1 MGELGALF
9 NPGMRHELAERKA
22 KALRRE
28 EEGNAGDGELRI
40 DLETGVAT
48 IKIQAPGGTAPQDG
62 DDDAGSVDP
71 DDEDLGAQDP
81 LDADATDA
89 LDQPDDNPSAAPRP
103 RVTGKSGR
111 RRTA

>member
-9 NPGMRHELAERKA
+9 NPGMRHELAERKS

-40 DLETGVAT
+40 DLESGTAT
-48 IKIQAPGGTAPQDG
+48 IKIQAADGSTAPQDADEDTGRG
-62 DDDAGSVDP
+62 DH
-71 DDEDLGAQDP
+71 DDEDLGTQ
-81 LDADATDA
+81 DADDLDVGEPDPVDA
-89 LDQPDDNPSAAPRP
+89 PVVAPRP

-111 RRTA
+111 RRSA